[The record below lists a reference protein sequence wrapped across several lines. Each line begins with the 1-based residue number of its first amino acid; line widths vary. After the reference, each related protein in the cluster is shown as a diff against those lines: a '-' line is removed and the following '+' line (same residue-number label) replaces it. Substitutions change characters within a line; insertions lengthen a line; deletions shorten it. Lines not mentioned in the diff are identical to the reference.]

1 MSIDSIVNKVNIH
14 GVTCLSQSGVRMN
27 DKAEY
32 KCACGTVFTSI
43 VGAFKRIHG
52 CEACRKK
59 AIRAYQYL
67 ATNAGSA
74 IHKQGVPKEKRLHR
88 FVTELSVYAHV
99 LRRMVGVRARKL
111 GIEPPVVDSDF
122 VNAIL
127 ERIGPKPTSG
137 TIRYS
142 LELVDTTAEP
152 VPDNFRWIRSISK
165 AQLDQ
170 VCVLT
175 PGLSAQMVMQRMYTL
190 SDGELERA
198 MTSGV
203 TRKRA
208 KNRDY
213 SARDIGREF
222 GDFVVTGVGYK
233 ERYTGVVY
241 CIYNLKCKRCGAVK
255 TVYATFVH
263 KGQQTKCKHCGL
275 PYLNRGRNSAYCS
288 SNPYGHFGVRWKSVE
303 NPGIEMRLL
312 MANFLSEFTVFF
324 GQPSYMEASI
334 DAKLLGKEVHNGI

>member
-1 MSIDSIVNKVNIH
+1 MSVESIVNKVNSY
-14 GVTCLSQSGVRMN
+14 GVTCLSQSGISMN

-32 KCACGTVFTSI
+32 KCACGTVFTSR
-43 VGAFKRIHG
+43 VSVFKRIHG
-52 CEACRKK
+52 CEACCKK
-59 AIRAYQYL
+59 AIRAYQRL

-74 IHKQGVPKEKRLHR
+74 IHKRVPKEKRLHR
-88 FVTELSVYAHV
+88 VTNLGVFSHS
-99 LRRMVGVRARKL
+99 LRRMVGVRAIKL

-127 ERIGPKPTSG
+127 ERIGPKPTSSAFQ
-137 TIRYS
+137 YQ
-142 LELVDTTAEP
+142 LELVDATAEP
-152 VPDNFRWIRSISK
+152 TPENFRWKRSISK

-170 VCVLT
+170 VSVST
-175 PGLSAQMVMQRMYTL
+175 SGLSTQTVRQRAYTL
-190 SDGELERA
+190 SDDELERA

-213 SARDIGREF
+213 STRDIGREF

-241 CIYNLKCKRCGAVK
+241 SIYNLKCKRCGAMK

-263 KGQQTKCKHCGL
+263 KGQLTKCKHCGL
-275 PYLNRGRNSAYCS
+275 PYLARGRNSAYCS
-288 SNPYGHFGVRWKSVE
+288 SNPYGHFGVRWKYVE
-303 NPGIEMRLL
+303 NPGIEKRLL
-312 MANFLSEFTVFF
+312 MANYLSEFTVFF
-324 GQPSYMEASI
+324 GQPSYMEARI
-334 DAKLLGKEVHNGI
+334 DANLLGKEVQNGL

>member
-27 DKAEY
+27 DTAEY

-52 CEACRKK
+52 CEACCKK
-59 AIRAYQYL
+59 AIRAYQRL

-99 LRRMVGVRARKL
+99 LRRMVGVRARQL

-127 ERIGPKPTSG
+127 ERIGPKPTGG
-137 TIRYS
+137 TFQYR
-142 LELVDTTAEP
+142 LEFADATAEP
-152 VPDNFRWIRSISK
+152 TPDNFRWQRHISK
-165 AQLDQ
+165 AQFDR
-170 VCVLT
+170 VSVST
-175 PGLSAQMVMQRMYTL
+175 PGLSAQAVRQRAYTL

-198 MTSGV
+198 MISGV

-213 SARDIGREF
+213 SHDVGREF
-222 GDFVVTGVGYK
+222 GDFIVTSVGYK

-241 CIYNLKCKRCGAVK
+241 SIYNLKCKRCGAVK

-263 KGQQTKCKHCGL
+263 KGLLTRCKHCGL

-312 MANFLSEFTVFF
+312 MANFLGEFTVFF
-324 GQPSYMEASI
+324 GQPSYMEARI
-334 DAKLLGKEVHNGI
+334 DAKLLGKEV

>member
-1 MSIDSIVNKVNIH
+1 MSIESIENKVNPH

-32 KCACGTVFTSI
+32 KCTCGTVFTAT
-43 VGAFKRIHG
+43 VGMFKRIHG
-52 CEACRKK
+52 CEACCKK
-59 AIRAYQYL
+59 AIRAYQRL
-67 ATNAGSA
+67 AINAGSA
-74 IHKQGVPKEKRLHR
+74 IHKLVSKEKRLHR
-88 FVTELSVYAHV
+88 VTDLGVYSHV
-99 LRRMVGVRARKL
+99 LRRMVGVRAIKL
-111 GIEPPVVDSDF
+111 GIDPPVVDSDF

-127 ERIGPKPTSG
+127 GRIGPKPTSR
-137 TIRYS
+137 TFRYS
-142 LELVDTTAEP
+142 LELVDATAEP
-152 VPDNFRWIRSISK
+152 VPDNFRWGRSISK

-170 VCVLT
+170 VCVST
-175 PGLSAQMVMQRMYTL
+175 PGLSAQMVRQRTHTL

-213 SARDIGREF
+213 STRDIGREF

-233 ERYTGVVY
+233 ERVTGVVY
-241 CIYNLKCKRCGAVK
+241 SIYNLKCKRCGAMK

-275 PYLNRGRNSAYCS
+275 PYLRRGHNSAYCL
-288 SNPYGHFGVRWKSVE
+288 SNPYGHFGVRWKYVE

-312 MANFLSEFTVFF
+312 MANFLGEFTVFF
-324 GQPSYMEASI
+324 GQPSYMEARI
-334 DAKLLGKEVHNGI
+334 DAKLLGKEV

>member
-1 MSIDSIVNKVNIH
+1 MKHVESIVNHVNSH

-52 CEACRKK
+52 CEACRKE
-59 AIRAYQYL
+59 AIRAYQRL
-67 ATNAGSA
+67 SIRDGSA
-74 IHKQGVPKEKRLHR
+74 IYTRVSKEKHVPR
-88 FVTELSVYAHV
+88 FIDELGVYAHT

-122 VNAIL
+122 VKAIF
-127 ERIGPKPTSG
+127 ERIGPKPTGG
-137 TIRYS
+137 TFRYQ
-142 LELVDTTAEP
+142 LGFANATAEP
-152 VPDNFRWIRSISK
+152 QPDNFRWQRHISK

-170 VCVLT
+170 VSALT
-175 PGLSAQMVMQRMYTL
+175 PKLSTPIVRQRAYTL
-190 SDGELERA
+190 SDDELERA
-198 MTSGV
+198 LTSGV

-213 SARDIGREF
+213 SNDVGREF

-233 ERYTGVVY
+233 ERATGVVY
-241 CIYNLKCKRCGAVK
+241 SIYNLKCKRCGALK
-255 TVYATFVH
+255 TVYATLVH
-263 KGQQTKCKHCGL
+263 KGILTKCKHCGL
-275 PYLNRGRNSAYCS
+275 PYLNRGRNSAYCL

-324 GQPSYMEASI
+324 GQPSYMEARI

>member
-1 MSIDSIVNKVNIH
+1 MKHVESIVNHVNSH

-27 DKAEY
+27 DAAEY

-59 AIRAYQYL
+59 AIRAYQQL

-74 IHKQGVPKEKRLHR
+74 IYKQGVPKEKRLHR

-99 LRRMVGVRARKL
+99 LRRMVGVRARRL

-137 TIRYS
+137 TFRYS
-142 LELVDTTAEP
+142 LKLVDATAAP
-152 VPDNFRWIRSISK
+152 VPDNFRWERSISK

-170 VCVLT
+170 VSALT
-175 PGLSAQMVMQRMYTL
+175 PKLSTQIVRQRTYTL

-213 SARDIGREF
+213 SHDVGRVF

-233 ERYTGVVY
+233 ERATGVVY
-241 CIYNLKCKRCGAVK
+241 CIYNLRCKRCGAVK

-263 KGQQTKCKHCGL
+263 KGQLTKCKHCGL
-275 PYLNRGRNSAYCS
+275 PYLARGRNSAYCL
-288 SNPYGHFGVRWKSVE
+288 SNPYGHFGIRWKYVE
-303 NPGIEMRLL
+303 NPGINTRLL

-324 GQPSYMEASI
+324 GQPSYMEARI
-334 DAKLLGKEVHNGI
+334 DAKLLGKEV

>member
-1 MSIDSIVNKVNIH
+1 MSVESIVNKVNIH

-59 AIRAYQYL
+59 AIRAYQRL
-67 ATNAGSA
+67 AINAGSA
-74 IHKQGVPKEKRLHR
+74 IHKQGVPKEKRLHG
-88 FVTELSVYAHV
+88 FITELSVYAHV
-99 LRRMVGVRARKL
+99 LRRMVGVRARQL

-122 VNAIL
+122 VEAIL
-127 ERIGPKPTSG
+127 ENIGPKPTG
-137 TIRYS
+137 DIQY
-142 LELVDTTAEP
+142 ELKFVNATAEP
-152 VPDNFRWIRSISK
+152 TPDNFRWSRSISK
-165 AQLDQ
+165 EQLRRMSSMSQ
-170 VCVLT
+170 
-175 PGLSAQMVMQRMYTL
+175 GLSTQIVRARAYTL
-190 SDGELERA
+190 SDDELVRA

-213 SARDIGREF
+213 SRDVGREF

-233 ERYTGVVY
+233 ERVTGVVY
-241 CIYNLKCKRCGAVK
+241 SIYNLRCKRCGAVK

-263 KGQQTKCKHCGL
+263 KGQLTKCKHCGL
-275 PYLNRGRNSAYCS
+275 PYLARGRNSAYCL
-288 SNPYGHFGVRWKSVE
+288 SNPYGHFGIRWKYVE

-312 MANFLSEFTVFF
+312 MTNFLSEFTVFF
-324 GQPSYMEASI
+324 GQPSYMEARI

>member
-1 MSIDSIVNKVNIH
+1 MKHVESIVNHVNSH

-27 DKAEY
+27 DAAEY

-59 AIRAYQYL
+59 AIRAYQRL

-74 IHKQGVPKEKRLHR
+74 IHKHVPKEKRLHR
-88 FVTELSVYAHV
+88 FVTELSVYAHT
-99 LRRMVGVRARKL
+99 LRRMVGIRARKL

-127 ERIGPKPTSG
+127 ERIGPKPIGG
-137 TIRYS
+137 TFQYQ
-142 LELVDTTAEP
+142 LEFADATAEP
-152 VPDNFRWIRSISK
+152 TPDNFRWQRHINK
-165 AQLDQ
+165 AQFDR
-170 VCVLT
+170 VSVLA
-175 PGLSAQMVMQRMYTL
+175 PGLSAQAVRERAYTL

-213 SARDIGREF
+213 SHDIGREF

-233 ERYTGVVY
+233 ERNTGVVY
-241 CIYNLKCKRCGAVK
+241 SIYNLKCKRCGAVK

-263 KGQQTKCKHCGL
+263 KGRLTKCKHCGL
-275 PYLNRGRNSAYCS
+275 PYLNRGRNSAYCL

-303 NPGIEMRLL
+303 NPGIERRLL

-324 GQPSYMEASI
+324 GQPSYMEARI
-334 DAKLLGKEVHNGI
+334 DADLLGISIGD